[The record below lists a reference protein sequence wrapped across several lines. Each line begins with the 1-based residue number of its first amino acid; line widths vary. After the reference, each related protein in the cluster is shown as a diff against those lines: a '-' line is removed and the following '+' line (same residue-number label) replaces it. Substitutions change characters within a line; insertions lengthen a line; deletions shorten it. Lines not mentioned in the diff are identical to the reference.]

1 MTAADGSWSM
11 NVLLPS
17 AGTYMYRIRVMV
29 AGKVVTMSHARVITA
44 TKAAVKPTVSLKI
57 AVTGKVG
64 RPLTL
69 SGTATG
75 MASAA
80 SVQRQ
85 RLVNGVWLN
94 LGSTAVSPRGTWSMT
109 VTPPKAANYTY
120 RVALVVAGKVV
131 AFSKTI
137 TVKVVA

>member
-1 MTAADGSWSM
+1 
-11 NVLLPS
+11 
-17 AGTYMYRIRVMV
+17 MYRIRAKV
-29 AGKVVTMSHARVITA
+29 AGQVVTMSHARVITV
-44 TKAAVKPTVSLKI
+44 TKVVAKPAVSLKV

-69 SGTATG
+69 TGTATG
-75 MASAA
+75 IASTA

-94 LGSTAVSPRGTWSMT
+94 LGSTAVGARGTWSMT